1 MNNAQNLAVLTSQQ
15 YLLQNIMDKSK
26 QYGGKFDLQK
36 GLRKIERF
44 LPKDILTLPNHRYT
58 GIQSTPLEEELDEND
73 NPLPGH
79 LPYNQVDSIA
89 LQHDLCFR
97 NAEKLP
103 KNQSLPAKHK
113 CDDVMLKSLKSM
125 KPKNFRERVDRK
137 LVQGVIGAKRFL
149 GVGLTKEQ
157 TKILN
162 NLF

>member
-1 MNNAQNLAVLTSQQ
+1 MNNKQNLAVLTSQD
-15 YLLQNIMDKSK
+15 YLLQNIMDKSG
-26 QYGGKFDLQK
+26 QSGGKFDLQK
-36 GLRKIERF
+36 GLRKVERF

-89 LQHDLCFR
+89 LQHDLCYR
-97 NAEKLP
+97 DNDSKKGKL
-103 KNQSLPAKHK
+103 K
-113 CDDVMLKSLKSM
+113 CDDVMLKSLKTM

-137 LVQGVIGAKRFL
+137 IVQGVIGTKRFL
-149 GVGLTKEQ
+149 GVGLSKEQ